1 MALGS
6 LRPIPMNADT
16 RKAPPLTSLS
26 LRTLR
31 AFILVATAVVT
42 YGGLVLPLSLRP
54 AAPPLKVGDVAP
66 LDMQAPRDF
75 EYVSELRTEEARQAA
90 EKAVQPVYTA
100 PDPAIARQQINQ
112 LRSVFTTISLIRLD
126 TASTTEA
133 KSTQLGAVA
142 HANFTPEDAQV
153 ILGMPEGRWA
163 AFQQESL
170 RVLEQVMRTSVR
182 ADNADLVANDIA
194 SRVSLALNEQDAGLV
209 AVFVK
214 AFVVPNS
221 QYSQELTTAA
231 QQVARDAV
239 QPVVESYKVGETI
252 VAGGAIITPA
262 DMDALQELGLLQS
275 EQPVETY
282 LSAAALTLSCAVL
295 VGLYFYRH
303 PRMPFLTDAR
313 SLLVLA
319 LVFLVFVLTARL
331 VVPNRTI
338 VPYAFPLPAVGL
350 LLATLFGMETG
361 IVLSLVICVLASYG
375 QTNTV
380 ILMPYYLLATL
391 CGTVMLGQARRF
403 WSFFRAGVTIAG
415 VGAATILAY
424 RLSTGPIDWIGLAT
438 LGGAAA
444 FNGLAS
450 AALALLLQYLL
461 AQFLSLPT
469 ALQLLEI
476 SRPDFALLQE
486 FLRNAPG
493 TYQHSLHVAN
503 LAEQAA
509 ESIGADPLL
518 TRVGATFH
526 DIGKTAVDPSFF
538 IENQVPG
545 NIDTHGNLTPEKAA
559 AAIIRHVRDGVN
571 LAHKY
576 RLPRR
581 IDDFILE
588 HHGTMITR
596 YQYTVALEAAGGDVT
611 KVDADKFRYPG
622 PRPRS
627 RETALL
633 MLADNAEA
641 RTRAENPQSDEK
653 LRELVRSVIDRV
665 EKEGQLDNTQLTL
678 HDLSLITESFVK
690 TLRGTYHARI
700 QYPAG
705 DLPASTPVPTSPN
718 ANR

>member
-1 MALGS
+1 
-6 LRPIPMNADT
+6 
-16 RKAPPLTSLS
+16 
-26 LRTLR
+26 
-31 AFILVATAVVT
+31 
-42 YGGLVLPLSLRP
+42 LPLSLRP
-54 AAPPLKVGDVAP
+54 AAPPLNVGDVAP
-66 LDMQAPRDF
+66 LDMQAPRNF
-75 EYVSELRTEEARQAA
+75 EYVSEVRTEAARQAA

-100 PDPAIARQQINQ
+100 PDPAIARQQISQ
-112 LRSVFTTISLIRLD
+112 LRSAFATISLIRLD
-126 TASTTEA
+126 ATSTAEA
-133 KSTQLGAVA
+133 KSAQLAAVA
-142 HANFTPEDAQV
+142 HANFTPEGAQV
-153 ILGMPEGRWA
+153 ILGMSDSRWA

-194 SRVSLALNEQDAGLV
+194 SRVSLALNEQDSALV

-231 QQVARDAV
+231 QQAARAAV
-239 QPVVESYKVGETI
+239 QPVVESYKAGETI
-252 VAGGAIITPA
+252 VAGGAIISSA
-262 DMDALQELGLLQS
+262 DMDALRELGLIQS
-275 EQPVETY
+275 DQPVETF
-282 LSAAALTLSCAVL
+282 LSAGALTLSCAVL
-295 VGLYFYRH
+295 IGLYFYRH

-313 SLLVLA
+313 SLIVLA
-319 LVFLVFVLTARL
+319 FVFLVFVLTARL

-361 IVLSLVICVLASYG
+361 IILSLAICVLASYG
-375 QTNTV
+375 QTNSVV
-380 ILMPYYLLATL
+380 IMPYYLLATL
-391 CGTVMLGQARRF
+391 CGTAMLGQARRF
-403 WSFFRAGVTIAG
+403 WSFFRAGVTIAA
-415 VGAATILAY
+415 VGAAMILAY

-438 LGGAAA
+438 LVGAAA

-450 AALALLLQYLL
+450 AGLALLLQYLL

-476 SRPDFALLQE
+476 SRPDFALQQE
-486 FLRNAPG
+486 FLRKAPG

-526 DIGKTAVDPSFF
+526 DIGKTAADPSFF

-545 NIDTHGNLTPEKAA
+545 NLDTHGTLTPEEAA
-559 AAIIRHVRDGVN
+559 AAIIRHVRDGVT

-576 RLPRR
+576 RLPLR

-588 HHGTMITR
+588 HHGTTIAR
-596 YQYTVALEAAGGDVT
+596 YQYNVALEAAGGDVT
-611 KVDADKFRYPG
+611 KVDAEKFRYPG

-653 LRELVRSVIDRV
+653 LRELVRSVIERAV
-665 EKEGQLDNTQLTL
+665 KEGQLDNTQLTL

-690 TLRGTYHARI
+690 TLRGTYHPRI

-705 DLPASTPVPTSPN
+705 ELPASVPVATAPTPDH
-718 ANR
+718 